1 MAKELIGAQ
10 GANNADQTQG
20 NLNFLILNNQG
31 GGPVQDVYDAQT
43 AGIAEAFLG
52 MAHVNCL
59 LCHNGRGHLD
69 TLSLWA
75 GQTTRYQAW
84 QLSSFISHTG
94 MPGAASPIDPNN
106 PKAGRLTTWAFTTG
120 STDYTLNTTIGN
132 RPARQPLPGGAKTVP
147 PLYLDGV
154 SAPAKGADYRATL
167 AQYVT
172 SDMQFSRAAV
182 NYVWAHLF

>member
-120 STDYTLNTTIGN
+120 STDRELQEAPYEMIVG
-132 RPARQPLPGGAKTVP
+132 AQGAAGGQFGPIVDGAVVP
-147 PLYLDGV
+147 RDPFDPD
-154 SAPAKGADYRATL
+154 APAISADVPLMAGSNL
-167 AQYVT
+167 H
-172 SDMQFSRAAV
+172 DSRV
-182 NYVWAHLF
+182 NPTAFN

>member
-75 GQTTRYQAW
+75 GQTTRYQAR
-84 QLSSFISHTG
+84 QLSSFINRKSG
-94 MPGAASPIDPNN
+94 GEG
-106 PKAGRLTTWAFTTG
+106 KGGELGGGR
-120 STDYTLNTTIGN
+120 I
-132 RPARQPLPGGAKTVP
+132 
-147 PLYLDGV
+147 
-154 SAPAKGADYRATL
+154 
-167 AQYVT
+167 
-172 SDMQFSRAAV
+172 
-182 NYVWAHLF
+182 